1 MLKKDTVQH
10 AIAALGEVLKEIT
23 EEGFFRD
30 PYAFVCAAQNA
41 LLKEWVNM
49 ESHGEPNVQETS
61 R

>member
-30 PYAFVCAAQNA
+30 PYAVVCAAQNA

-49 ESHGEPNVQETS
+49 NENH
-61 R
+61 